1 MKEIS
6 PINFF
11 KLYQSSTNIR
21 IIDVR
26 DSYDYEHYHLES
38 STNIP
43 INLLCNKHYLFLSK
57 DHSYYLICEDGTLS
71 KKATIYLD
79 KLGYQVINVM
89 GGLSRWASSYHI
101 ISYY

>member
-11 KLYQSSTNIR
+11 KLYQSSNSVR

-26 DSYDYEHYHLES
+26 DTYDYEHYHLES
-38 STNIP
+38 SINIP
-43 INLLCNKHYLFLSK
+43 LDLLCNKHYLFLNK
-57 DHSYYLICEDGTLS
+57 DYDYYLICEDGLTS

-79 KLGYQVINVM
+79 KLGYKVYNVI
-89 GGLSRWASSYHI
+89 GGLSRWASAYHI
-101 ISYY
+101 VSYY